1 MQGCQKYY
9 LDGGV
14 PDFLRGCLF
23 FLEKI
28 EWGCQISWGA
38 KYRVTPGRGSKQ
50 QLATSSLLEQVS
62 VLDLVLICH
71 LSVKSRRFA
80 IIWSGVTR
88 TGMLGSTL

>member
-1 MQGCQKYY
+1 M
-9 LDGGV
+9 V
-14 PDFLRGCLF
+14 DFLRECLF

-50 QLATSSLLEQVS
+50 LATSSLFGASEC
-62 VLDLVLICH
+62 ICH
-71 LSVKSRRFA
+71 LSIKSRRFS

-88 TGMLGSTL
+88 TGMLASSVYWTLPQIQ